1 MKFQLETTKKIPDM
15 TSEELSKF
23 PNHTYWGSVR
33 SQEIKL
39 MNIGIEHNPKLVI
52 YNRVPKC
59 GSTTTLDIIRFLK
72 KKLHFNVYNDIAP
85 HMTVRFLMA
94 TVIQVK
100 NSGED
105 GSLYVLFQLSTDII
119 FSIMLT
125 MTSKKWN

>member
-1 MKFQLETTKKIPDM
+1 MLIDNLQLETTKKIPDM

-23 PNHTYWGSVR
+23 PNQTYWGSVR

-85 HMTVRFLMA
+85 HMTVRYHNL
-94 TVIQVK
+94 
-100 NSGED
+100 
-105 GSLYVLFQLSTDII
+105 L
-119 FSIMLT
+119 
-125 MTSKKWN
+125 

>member
-85 HMTVRFLMA
+85 HMTVRFNCYSYTSEMPGKMIPL
-94 TVIQVK
+94 
-100 NSGED
+100 
-105 GSLYVLFQLSTDII
+105 II
-119 FSIMLT
+119 
-125 MTSKKWN
+125 KA

>member
-85 HMTVRFLMA
+85 HMTVRFNCYSYTSEKL
-94 TVIQVK
+94 
-100 NSGED
+100 GED
-105 GSLYVLFQLSTDII
+105 DTLNVVFQSLTDII

>member
-1 MKFQLETTKKIPDM
+1 MKFQLETTKKIPDI

-85 HMTVRFLMA
+85 HMTVRFNCYSYTSEKL
-94 TVIQVK
+94 
-100 NSGED
+100 GED
-105 GSLYVLFQLSTDII
+105 DTLNVVFQSLTDII